1 MSHVPVY
8 ILAGG
13 RSRRFG
19 SDKARA
25 ILKGEPLVKRVERL
39 LMPVAS
45 RVTVVA
51 DVPEKYTDLGLRTIV
66 DRTPG
71 LGPLGGLDSAIADL
85 EPNEHWL
92 LLCCCDALVIH
103 AAWLDQLLTHMRP
116 GVRAAAYKGK
126 FWQPMPALYARNC
139 ATQVEAQIASAD
151 QSLRGLLDQLTAIA
165 LQMPADW
172 PKHWQ
177 ANHPENLD
185 EFQQAE

>member
-1 MSHVPVY
+1 MSRIPVY

-13 RSRRFG
+13 QSRRFG

-25 ILKGEPLVKRVERL
+25 LMDGVPLVKRVEQM

-45 RVTVVA
+45 RITVVA
-51 DVPEKYTDLGLRTIV
+51 DVPGKYTDLGLRTIV

-85 EPNEHWL
+85 DQSEPWL

-126 FWQPMPALYARNC
+126 NWQPMPALYARSC
-139 ATQVEAQIASAD
+139 ATQVDAQINSAD
-151 QSLRGLLDQLTAIA
+151 LSLRGLLDQLSAIA

-172 PKHWQ
+172 PEHWQ
-177 ANHPENLD
+177 ANRPEDLGT
-185 EFQQAE
+185 